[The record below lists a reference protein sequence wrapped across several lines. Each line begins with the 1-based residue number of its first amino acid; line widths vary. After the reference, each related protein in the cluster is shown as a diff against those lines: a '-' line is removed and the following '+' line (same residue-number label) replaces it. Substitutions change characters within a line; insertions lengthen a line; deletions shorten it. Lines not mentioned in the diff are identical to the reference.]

1 MISKKEIKRIARER
15 IDILFQQA
23 EEIFEVDSD
32 LSDRYV
38 EIARNIGMK
47 HNVSIPE
54 EFRRRICRD
63 CNSFLVPGYN
73 CRVRLDS
80 KQNNKVVTCQ
90 KCGNV
95 KRYPY

>member
-1 MISKKEIKRIARER
+1 MVSKKEMKKIARER

-23 EEIFEVDSD
+23 EEIFDVESS

-47 HNVSIPE
+47 YNVSIPK
-54 EFRRRICRD
+54 EFRRRICRN
-63 CNSFLVPGYN
+63 CKSFLVPGSN
-73 CRVRLDS
+73 CRIRLNS
-80 KQNNKVVTCQ
+80 KKKQKIVTCQ
-90 KCGNV
+90 KCGDV